1 MHEGHS
7 FEDVS
12 ELGRALILVNIEEV
26 GQYNP
31 FSEDALNL
39 VEHFVPLL
47 LYLWIALHYAA
58 IDQAHANR
66 TDFVDKRLGDRV

>member
-1 MHEGHS
+1 MHEGHR

-26 GQYNP
+26 GQHAP
-31 FSEDALNL
+31 LCEDALDL

-47 LYLWIALHYAA
+47 LYLWIALHHAA